1 VPCEIF
7 IWPGLVDM
15 KHGEGNNTTVSH
27 DHDHETRFQS
37 SRLFRIRFVSL
48 KSSLDLRY
56 VEVMID
62 S

>member
-1 VPCEIF
+1 
-7 IWPGLVDM
+7 M